1 MGSMERKADGAER
14 YGGLTVTHS
23 EMFKNSKWIE
33 CTGSDAP
40 LFRKAF
46 SAVKGEKA
54 EIIICGLGFFKF
66 YINGKK
72 VSDDLLVP
80 NATCYEWRDLQK
92 LVFKLDDEM
101 SFRIY
106 CMKYDISDYLV
117 DGENI
122 MTVIVGNGYYNQVS
136 RHAEGEVRFGNPK
149 LCYLIEKESG
159 TVICDETTLA
169 HKGFITYNNL
179 YNGEKHDYTLYPHG
193 CESTDFSGE
202 GFSEST
208 VVDAPESDF
217 HIQFSPADKVIR
229 SIRPVLLKDEGE
241 RKLYDVG
248 ENIAGYAVFKCRE
261 TGRKFVANYA
271 EELYEKR
278 KWYGIQFEEGYQS
291 EEFVA
296 DGTDREYIPH
306 FTWHGFRYF
315 RVDADIEVVRVDVV
329 HSDCPVTCSF
339 ESDNKNLN
347 WLFDAYIRTQL
358 GNMHS
363 GVPSDCPHRERL
375 GYTGDGQ
382 LCAETAM
389 LMLDSREFYRK
400 WLYDIADCQ
409 CKNSGHVQHTA
420 PLMGGGG
427 GPSGWGGAI
436 VEVPMQFYKYYGDKD
451 LLEEFFPK
459 MLHFLDYLESRSEFG
474 FVCREEHGGWCLGDW
489 CTPDMIKIPE
499 SYVNTCLYVRFM
511 QQLIEAGRILG
522 RENET
527 AHLPER
533 IERVKRAIIA
543 AYYSPAQD
551 TFCGDIQ
558 GASSYALEIGIG
570 DSRVEKKVLNKYSEL
585 GMYDT
590 GIIATEILTRWLFE
604 NGHGQLAFNLM
615 ASDGD
620 VSFANMARNGATTLW
635 ENWNGRDSRNHP
647 MFGAVTKN
655 IFKHLLGI
663 RQPDDSVAFRKA
675 VINPVFVD
683 GMNRAKGHITTENG
697 IISVEYTKACGKA
710 HIKVFADEKIDASF
724 VYGDI
729 NVPFRGEAEFTVEI

>member
-1 MGSMERKADGAER
+1 MGSMECKAGRAEQH
-14 YGGLTVTHS
+14 GGIAVTHT
-23 EMFKNSKWIE
+23 EIFKNAKWIE
-33 CTGSDAP
+33 CSGSDAP
-40 LFRKAF
+40 IFTKKINAE
-46 SAVKGEKA
+46 KGEKA
-54 EIIICGLGFFKF
+54 EITICGLGFFKLF
-66 YINGKK
+66 INGKK

-80 NATCYEWRDLQK
+80 NATCYEYRDLHK
-92 LVFKLDDEM
+92 LTFQLDDEM
-101 SFRIY
+101 SYRIY
-106 CMKYDISDYLV
+106 CMKYDISDYLS
-117 DGENI
+117 DGENTL
-122 MTVIVGNGYYNQVS
+122 TVIVGNGYYNQ
-136 RHAEGEVRFGNPK
+136 RTRMAEGDVTFGTPK
-149 LCYLIEKESG
+149 LCFIVEKESG
-159 TVICDETTLA
+159 NVISDESTLS

-179 YNGEKHDYTLYPHG
+179 YYGEKHDYTLLPV
-193 CESTDFSGE
+193 STDD
-202 GFSEST
+202 FSEST
-208 VVDAPESDF
+208 VVATPESEF

-229 SIRPVLLKDEGE
+229 TVNPVLLKDEGE
-241 RKLYDVG
+241 TKLYDAG
-248 ENIAGYAVFKCRE
+248 ENLTGYAVFRCDEK
-261 TGRKFVANYA
+261 GKKIVAHYA
-271 EELYEKR
+271 EELYETR
-278 KWYGIQFEEGYQS
+278 KWFGMQFEDGYQC
-291 EEFVA
+291 EEFIT
-296 DGTDREYIPH
+296 DGSDREYIPH

-315 RVDADIEVVRVDVV
+315 RVNADVEVVRIDVV
-329 HSDCPVTCSF
+329 HSNCPVTSSF
-339 ESDNKNLN
+339 ESDNENLN
-347 WLFDAYIRTQL
+347 WLYNAYIRTQL

-409 CKNSGHVQHTA
+409 CRKSGHIQHTA

-436 VEVPMQFYKYYGDKD
+436 VEVPLQFYKYYGDKA

-474 FVCREEHGGWCLGDW
+474 FVCREEEGGWCLGDW

-511 QQLIEAGRILG
+511 QQLIEAGKILG

-558 GASSYALEIGIG
+558 GASSYALEIGLG
-570 DSRVEKKVLNKYSEL
+570 DKRVEKKVCDKYAEL

-604 NGHGQLAFNLM
+604 NGHGQLAFDLM
-615 ASDGD
+615 ASDKD
-620 VSFANMARNGATTLW
+620 VSFAYMARNGATTLW

-663 RQPDDSVAFRKA
+663 RQPETGVAFEKA
-675 VINPVFVD
+675 IINPVFVD

-724 VYGDI
+724 VYGEMNI
-729 NVPFRGEAEFTVEI
+729 PFRGEAEFTVEI